1 MQVVFGQEGVEVN
14 EGCRQD
20 GDLWIRNMSLV
31 EIEDEQPMGKL
42 GNVET
47 IGVIGTRSQ

>member
-1 MQVVFGQEGVEVN
+1 
-14 EGCRQD
+14 
-20 GDLWIRNMSLV
+20 MSLV

-47 IGVIGTRSQ
+47 IGVVGARSQ